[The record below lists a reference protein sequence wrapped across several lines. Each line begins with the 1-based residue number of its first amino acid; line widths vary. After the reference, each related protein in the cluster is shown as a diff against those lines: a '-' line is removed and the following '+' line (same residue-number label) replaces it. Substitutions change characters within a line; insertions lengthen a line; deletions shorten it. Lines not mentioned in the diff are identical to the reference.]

1 MLSVFLYS
9 GALFGWAPLQQIL
22 LSEHDGRGQFDT
34 LCQFKANT
42 TNTEPCQSQLERL
55 NLIYTLGTFT
65 LSLVS
70 LPGGWF
76 LDTYGVRATVS
87 LSGAFT
93 VGGFV
98 LFGISDSDS
107 FDAFIPGAVLIAT
120 GGFLI
125 MVSAFPVSFLF
136 PKWQTIILAAVSCL
150 FDASSLTFALFA
162 PLMQYVSRKR
172 LFLYYAG
179 VAVVVYAC
187 LIFQWGLGSK
197 ESKHGADQDTEEHH
211 NTGEDNEKPLVQNNG
226 LIDEHLE
233 REEEENNG
241 LIDEHLEREEEEDK
255 EATNMLNASSRMWDL
270 TVFQQLQSFEYIFI
284 VVFCSIQQLRANT
297 YIGLNDE
304 VLIRMGDTNGHY
316 INIFSYALPCGIV
329 FIPIIDVAVTRL
341 GLVGALHA
349 TNLLG
354 VLYGTLVLINS
365 LPVQL
370 GTFLAFTGYRA
381 FLYSVMSTFN
391 AHIFGLR
398 TLGRITGFVFTSSAV
413 FQLLQYPLVS
423 SIDSVFHKNPFWPQV
438 GLVSLSGVIIP
449 FVFYFQCRKSRRRR
463 NSGGIQSNSADVH
476 SPLVTHV
483 SPDGSNY
490 RISSSE
496 SNMRKNMHRSSSFLR
511 SPSKHTDRNDRLK

>member
-1 MLSVFLYS
+1 MSASKCLLLFNVMLSVFLYS

-22 LSEHDGRGQFDT
+22 LGEHDGRGQYSS
-34 LCQFKANT
+34 LCQHNTNT
-42 TNTEPCQSQLERL
+42 TTTPEHCQSQLERL

-87 LSGAFT
+87 LSGVFT
-93 VGGFV
+93 IGGFV

-172 LFLYYAG
+172 LFLYWAG

-187 LIFQWGLGSK
+187 LIFQWGLGTK
-197 ESKHGADQDTEEHH
+197 QHVEDRDTEGHH
-211 NTGEDNEKPLVQNNG
+211 NTGEDNEKPLVQNSG
-226 LIDEHLE
+226 MIDEHLE
-233 REEEENNG
+233 REEEK
-241 LIDEHLEREEEEDK
+241 EEGKEETK
-255 EATNMLNASSRMWDL
+255 FYASPMWDL
-270 TVFQQLQSFEYIFI
+270 TIFQQLQSFEYIFI

-316 INIFSYALPCGIV
+316 INVFSYALPCGIV
-329 FIPIIDVAVTRL
+329 FIPVIDVAVTKM

-391 AHIFGLR
+391 AQIFGLR

-423 SIDSVFHKNPFWPQV
+423 SIDSVFHENPFWPQV
-438 GLVSLSGVIIP
+438 GLVSLSGIIIP
-449 FVFYFQCRKSRRRR
+449 FVFYFQYRKSRRRR
-463 NSGGIQSNSADVH
+463 SGDGIQNNSAGVH

-483 SPDGSNY
+483 SPGRSDY

-496 SNMRKNMHRSSSFLR
+496 SNSRRILHRSSSFLR
-511 SPSKHTDRNDRLK
+511 SPSKHTDRSNRLK

>member
-1 MLSVFLYS
+1 
-9 GALFGWAPLQQIL
+9 
-22 LSEHDGRGQFDT
+22 
-34 LCQFKANT
+34 
-42 TNTEPCQSQLERL
+42 
-55 NLIYTLGTFT
+55 
-65 LSLVS
+65 
-70 LPGGWF
+70 
-76 LDTYGVRATVS
+76 
-87 LSGAFT
+87 
-93 VGGFV
+93 
-98 LFGISDSDS
+98 
-107 FDAFIPGAVLIAT
+107 
-120 GGFLI
+120 
-125 MVSAFPVSFLF
+125 
-136 PKWQTIILAAVSCL
+136 
-150 FDASSLTFALFA
+150 
-162 PLMQYVSRKR
+162 
-172 LFLYYAG
+172 
-179 VAVVVYAC
+179 
-187 LIFQWGLGSK
+187 
-197 ESKHGADQDTEEHH
+197 
-211 NTGEDNEKPLVQNNG
+211 
-226 LIDEHLE
+226 
-233 REEEENNG
+233 
-241 LIDEHLEREEEEDK
+241 
-255 EATNMLNASSRMWDL
+255 
-270 TVFQQLQSFEYIFI
+270 
-284 VVFCSIQQLRANT
+284 
-297 YIGLNDE
+297 
-304 VLIRMGDTNGHY
+304 
-316 INIFSYALPCGIV
+316 
-329 FIPIIDVAVTRL
+329 
-341 GLVGALHA
+341 VGALHA

-496 SNMRKNMHRSSSFLR
+496 SNSRKNMHRSSSFLR

>member
-1 MLSVFLYS
+1 
-9 GALFGWAPLQQIL
+9 
-22 LSEHDGRGQFDT
+22 
-34 LCQFKANT
+34 
-42 TNTEPCQSQLERL
+42 
-55 NLIYTLGTFT
+55 
-65 LSLVS
+65 
-70 LPGGWF
+70 
-76 LDTYGVRATVS
+76 
-87 LSGAFT
+87 
-93 VGGFV
+93 
-98 LFGISDSDS
+98 
-107 FDAFIPGAVLIAT
+107 
-120 GGFLI
+120 
-125 MVSAFPVSFLF
+125 
-136 PKWQTIILAAVSCL
+136 
-150 FDASSLTFALFA
+150 
-162 PLMQYVSRKR
+162 
-172 LFLYYAG
+172 LYYAG
-179 VAVVVYAC
+179 VAVVVYSC

-354 VLYGTLVLINS
+354 VLYGTLVL
-365 LPVQL
+365 
-370 GTFLAFTGYRA
+370 
-381 FLYSVMSTFN
+381 
-391 AHIFGLR
+391 
-398 TLGRITGFVFTSSAV
+398 GRITGFVFTSSAV

-496 SNMRKNMHRSSSFLR
+496 SNSRKNMHRSSSFLR